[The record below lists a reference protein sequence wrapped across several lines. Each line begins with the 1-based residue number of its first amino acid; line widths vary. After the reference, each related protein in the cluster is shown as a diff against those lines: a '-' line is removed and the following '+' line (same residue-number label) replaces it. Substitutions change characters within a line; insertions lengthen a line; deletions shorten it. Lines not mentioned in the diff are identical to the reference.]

1 MESDGNRNLSRRA
14 VLAMPLLAAGLPI
27 LEQPSLS
34 SEVEVKGEV
43 QGTAPR
49 PFRVNIPEAT
59 IKHILSRV
67 RDARWPDR
75 LDATDWRYG
84 ANWDYMK
91 ALAQY
96 WTTRYDWR
104 KAEASLNRYP
114 QFLARVGAFA
124 IHFYHV
130 KGEGPNPVPL
140 ILTHGW
146 PGSVLEFLEAI
157 GPLSDPQRFG
167 GSPAESFNVVVPSV
181 PGFGFSSKPS
191 KPIGA
196 PTTATLWHRLM
207 TDVLGYSK
215 YGAQGGDLGSGVTA
229 QLARQYPDSLLGV
242 HFNRACPGAFL
253 LGLFRFGRRRS
264 SAPEAEQTEE
274 ERAWARTVAAF
285 VAAER
290 DYFNEHQHKP

>member
-14 VLAMPLLAAGLPI
+14 VLAMPLLAAALPI
-27 LEQPSLS
+27 LEQPSLA
-34 SEVEVKGEV
+34 SEVH
-43 QGTAPR
+43 GTAPR

-59 IKHILSRV
+59 IRHILNRV
-67 RDARWPDR
+67 RDTRWPDR

-114 QFLARVGAFA
+114 QFLARVGDFD

-130 KGEGPNPVPL
+130 KGKGPNPVPL

-167 GSPAESFNVVVPSV
+167 GSPEESFDVVVPSV

-191 KPIGA
+191 KPVGA

-207 TDVLGYSK
+207 TEVLGYSK

-242 HFNRACPGAFL
+242 HFNGGGGPAP
-253 LGLFRFGRRRS
+253 
-264 SAPEAEQTEE
+264 PEAEQTEE
-274 ERAWARTVAAF
+274 ERAWVRTVAAF

-290 DYFNEHQHKP
+290 DYFNEHQHKPQTVAF